1 MSLGI
6 LRRGRWWFVALLVP
20 LAALPLR
27 ACRGLASPAHALGL
41 EVGAALLDAPPWT
54 LIRFGTPAAEPFEEE
69 GLDVPLDR
77 RGETWVEARKRV
89 GIRLHLDADGPRT
102 AVLDLD
108 PYPGTTRV
116 RVLLNDLPVGA
127 FPLAEGR
134 QRLRVELPAARQLA
148 GANALALVFG
158 TPAEAPVSA
167 GGGPRHAARLFGLVV
182 GPPSPGLDGLAAGA
196 PPFSSWWDR
205 TGVAQAGPSTL
216 RWASAWAGGTLHVG
230 GELHEWSRRA
240 GARALLRVSVED
252 AEGSHVLWQAVAG
265 PGDRP
270 DAQVAL
276 PPAPDGLQ
284 QVSLTVEPVGDAPV
298 WFVWRDLEVSAGPA
312 RSPAP
317 VDAGP
322 LRAALARANVVLVVF
337 DAAGARHF
345 GSYGHVRPTTPEA
358 DRLAAEGVLFERAY
372 TPAVYTLAAMSSIWT
387 SLPPDEHH
395 RGVPHDDRLP
405 AVAPTLAERLGRA
418 GVRTAGFVANGM
430 AGTGFGLDRGFGEFR
445 YVGYGAE
452 DFRPAL
458 GPWLEQAARG
468 GRFFLYVH
476 VRQPHAPLD
485 APPPF
490 DTAFG
495 SQPPISAQEA
505 DRWLRRVNDH
515 QHTPTADE
523 VARLEQLYDGN
534 LALADRELGWLRR
547 ELEKAGVWD
556 DTALLL
562 TGDHGEALHEH
573 GFIGHNAQLYDESLH
588 VPLILRLP
596 PAAGLAGRRVGQVVD
611 HLDLAPTVADVF
623 GLRGEA
629 VSGFHGR
636 SLLEVALGAPGRGA
650 SLARSAGPRPRY
662 ALTDA
667 TTRYIFDSRYGEDEM
682 YDLAADPGEQHDLD
696 GSDSL
701 RAAVYR
707 QRLQGLLLKL
717 PGRWTGQ
724 RAAWK
729 LDAKQAEDLR
739 ALGYV
744 N

>member
-1 MSLGI
+1 MGEGN
-6 LRRGRWWFVALLVP
+6 LRRRRWWLLVCAVP

-27 ACRGLASPAHALGL
+27 ACRGSASPTHALGP
-41 EVGAALLDAPPWT
+41 EVAAALLDVPWT
-54 LIRFGTPAAEPFEEE
+54 LLRFGTPAAEPFQEE
-69 GLDVPLDR
+69 GTDIPLDR

-89 GIRLHLDADGPRT
+89 EIRLRIDGVAPRT

-116 RVLLNDLPVGA
+116 RGLLNGLPVGA
-127 FPLAEGR
+127 SALSTGR
-134 QRLRVELPAARQLA
+134 RRVRFELPADRQQQ
-148 GANALALVFG
+148 GANAFTLIFG
-158 TPAEAPVSA
+158 TPADVPAR
-167 GGGPRHAARLFGLVV
+167 GDGPRHAARLFGLVV
-182 GPPSPGLDGLAAGA
+182 GPPSAALAALATGGA
-196 PPFSSWWDR
+196 PPFSCW
-205 TGVAQAGPSTL
+205 TEKAGVVQAGPSTL
-216 RWASAWAGGTLHVG
+216 RWASDWAGGTLHVSG
-230 GELHEWSRRA
+230 TLHEWSRKA
-240 GARALLRVSVED
+240 QARARLRVSVED
-252 AEGSHVLWQAVAG
+252 AQGTRVLWEREVGAG
-265 PGDRP
+265 DHADVRL
-270 DAQVAL
+270 AL
-276 PPAPDGLQ
+276 PAARGGLQ
-284 QVSLTVEPVGDAPV
+284 QLSLSVEPVGGAPV
-298 WFVWRDLEVSAGPA
+298 WFVWSTLEAAAARARPPA
-312 RSPAP
+312 R

-322 LRAALARANVVLVVF
+322 LRASLSRANVVLVVF

-345 GSYGHVRPTTPEA
+345 KSYGHAQATTPEA

-372 TPAVYTLAAMSSIWT
+372 TPAVFTLSAMSSIWT

-405 AVAPTLAERLGRA
+405 PTAPTLAERLARA

-430 AGTGFGLDRGFGEFR
+430 AGAGFGLDRGFAEFS
-445 YVGYGAE
+445 YVGYEAAA
-452 DFRPAL
+452 FRPVL
-458 GPWLEQAARG
+458 GPWLERAAGG

-495 SQPPISAQEA
+495 SQRPVGAEEA
-505 DRWLRRVNDH
+505 DRWLRAVNDR
-515 QHTPTADE
+515 QHTPTPEE

-534 LALADRELGWLRR
+534 LAVADRELGWLRR
-547 ELEKAGVWD
+547 ELEKAGLWD
-556 DTALLL
+556 DTVLLL
-562 TGDHGEALHEH
+562 TADHGEALHEH

-588 VPLILRLP
+588 VPLIVRLP
-596 PAAGLAGRRVGQVVD
+596 PAAGLAGRRVTEVVD

-629 VSGFHGR
+629 VAGFQGR

-667 TTRYIFDSRYGEDEM
+667 GTRYILDSRYGEDEM
-682 YDLAADPGEQHDLD
+682 YDLAADPGEQHDLLVRD
-696 GSDSL
+696 PL

-707 QRLQGLLLKL
+707 QRLHARLLKL

-729 LDAKQAEDLR
+729 LDAKQLEDLR